1 MKAEEATTLQK
12 KNEGGVLF
20 AVKQAIANCMEN
32 WGEVFYD
39 FSEDDLIATSIDGS
53 RALPFRMLSDGERN
67 MLAMVAD
74 IARRAAILNPH
85 LEERALTQTPGIVL
99 IDEIDLH
106 LHPRWQRRVVDNL
119 RETFPNLQFI
129 ATTHSPFIIQ
139 SLRAGELIDLNEGE
153 PAEYVDK
160 PIDYVAEHVQGVSG
174 SSPRYEK
181 MMEVAEEYYRVLQQA
196 EGASSEEIDR
206 LKKRLD

>member
-1 MKAEEATTLQK
+1 
-12 KNEGGVLF
+12 
-20 AVKQAIANCMEN
+20 
-32 WGEVFYD
+32 
-39 FSEDDLIATSIDGS
+39 
-53 RALPFRMLSDGERN
+53 
-67 MLAMVAD
+67 VAD

-85 LEERALTQTPGIVL
+85 LEERALTETPGIVL

-129 ATTHSPFIIQ
+129 VTTHSPFIIQ

-153 PAEYVDK
+153 PAEYEDK

-196 EGASSEEIDR
+196 EEASPEEVER
-206 LKKRLD
+206 LKKRLDELVAPFSDDRAYHAFLKMEREAAGLGKNTT